1 MSDIGIFLDEGLRFN
16 LKLEKDDLKGDAGL
30 ETAIT
35 ISLFSDRRI
44 RPDELNPGETNRRGW
59 FGDTLAEIEGDEIG
73 SRLWLLARAKRTL
86 ETLRLA
92 EDYSREAL
100 QWLIA
105 DGVARDIQVEA
116 EFQGEV
122 EEGRR
127 ALKVVVVRPS
137 GEESRFTALWDNQKL
152 IRG

>member
-1 MSDIGIFLDEGLRFN
+1 MNDVGIFIDEGLRFN
-16 LKLEKDDLKGDAGL
+16 LKLENGDLKGDAGL
-30 ETAIT
+30 ETAVT

-44 RPDELNPGETNRRGW
+44 RPDELLPGETDKRGW
-59 FGDTLAEIEGDEIG
+59 FGDTLSEIEGDQIG

-92 EDYSREAL
+92 EDYAREAL
-100 QWLIA
+100 EWLVS
-105 DGVARDIQVEA
+105 DGIARDVQVEA

-122 EEGRR
+122 EEGRW
-127 ALKVVVVRPS
+127 ALKVVIIKPS